1 MNQSQIKTKILELLN
16 ADLTQDGEKIK
27 NNFATEIASIFT
39 ETVPS
44 GGIELVL
51 DDSKNVMHRE
61 RALSDDETLVFLA
74 YKYIHKSSKGKG
86 RGKYKRNS
94 TRWRI
99 QGEVK
104 PSIDFVYPS
113 VEGKKIESSK
123 LAFNKYS
130 QETRKKTKGFTFV
143 RYAIAIIKYTGNDR
157 FPKGTW
163 EIHEMRTFKVSGIG
177 NKFNGCNIE

>member
-27 NNFATEIASIFT
+27 NNFAEVVSSIFT

-51 DDSKNVMHRE
+51 DDNKNVMHRE
-61 RALSDDETLVFLA
+61 RALSEDEVLAFLA
-74 YKYIHKSSKGKG
+74 YKYIHKSSKGRG

-99 QGEVK
+99 QGEIQS
-104 PSIDFVYPS
+104 SIDFVYPS
-113 VEGKKIESSK
+113 VDGKKIESSK
-123 LAFNKYS
+123 LSFNNYS
-130 QETRKKTKGFTFV
+130 TETRKKTKGFKFV
-143 RYAIAIIKYTGNDR
+143 RYAVAIIKYTGTDK
-157 FPKGTW
+157 FPKGTF